1 MGQLHQITLRYHP
14 VEDRALLRVSTQ
26 DRSEFRFWLTRRLL
40 QALWPVLIRLLEAD
54 ERVRR
59 QPRPEIARQVL
70 SFQHEHA
77 LQQSDFSTAYRD
89 DPASFPIGEEPL
101 LLSEIQVKQTPH
113 GCQLLCLRGAGGK
126 GAELALKPALL
137 HSLCRLLADTSSKA
151 GWDLDLRVVEAV
163 PDTESGEQRAH

>member
-40 QALWPVLIRLLEAD
+40 QALWSVLIRLLETD

-59 QPRPEIARQVL
+59 QPRPEVARQVL

-77 LQQSDFSTAYRD
+77 LQQSDFSTVYRE

-101 LLSEIQVKQTPH
+101 LLTEIQVKKAAR
-113 GCQLLCLRGAGGK
+113 GSQLLCLRGAGGR
-126 GAELALKPALL
+126 GAELALKPTLL

-151 GWDLDLRVVEAV
+151 GWDLDLRIVEVA
-163 PDTESGEQRAH
+163 PDTECSERRPH